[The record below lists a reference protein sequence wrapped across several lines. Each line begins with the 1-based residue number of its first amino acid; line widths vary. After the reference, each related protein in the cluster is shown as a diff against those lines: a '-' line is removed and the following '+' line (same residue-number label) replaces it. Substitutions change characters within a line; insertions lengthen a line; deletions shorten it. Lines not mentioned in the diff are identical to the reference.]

1 MPSPRKKK
9 TAPQADPTP
18 VTPTA
23 LTPEATA
30 QADAPKTYKQL
41 LADLSSA
48 KQRRFVREYVSG
60 ANAMNA
66 TKAAKAA
73 GYSPDTARQMG
84 SENLS
89 KPDIAAAVEAGLE
102 QVMGRNEVRARTAE
116 VAAATMEDFLSIER
130 VPYTDEVFMDVPE
143 ALDLITD
150 TIADLSEELDSADEE
165 RSAWIGKEIKRLRRL
180 ERRCERA
187 RDKAED
193 SEEDE
198 DAPASGRSR
207 KRDAQVLVDI
217 EWKTRVVV
225 RIDLERARDA
235 GKLHLL
241 KKVKE
246 TKYGMEIELY
256 DAAAARE
263 LLGKHYRLW
272 GDRLALENPDGT
284 PLPIKFIIGVPADA
298 V

>member
-9 TAPQADPTP
+9 TEPQADPTP

-23 LTPEATA
+23 LTPDATA

-48 KQRRFVREYVSG
+48 KQRKFVREYVSG

-130 VPYTDEVFMDVPE
+130 VPYTDEVFMDAE
-143 ALDLITD
+143 DALDLITD
-150 TIADLSEELDSADEE
+150 TIADLSEELESAPED
-165 RSAWIGKEIKRLRRL
+165 RAQWIAGELKRLRRL

-187 RDKAED
+187 RDRAED

-198 DAPASGRSR
+198 DTPPKGR
-207 KRDAQVLVDI
+207 KRSTEVKVDV

-246 TKYGMEIELY
+246 SKYGMEIELY

-284 PLPIKFIIGVPADA
+284 PLPIKFIVGVPMDA